1 MRPQQLVG
9 AEMVETS
16 VPAMFATC
24 FVCVY
29 CLIIVSMQENNMYDM
44 CISTNS

>member
-1 MRPQQLVG
+1 MRPQQFVG
-9 AEMVETS
+9 AETLETP

-29 CLIIVSMQENNMYDM
+29 CLIIVSMQ
-44 CISTNS
+44 